1 MDLGELIQQVGLP
14 VAMLILALITGAR
27 GDWAFGRELREL
39 RARNDELWE
48 LLRPT
53 LGVAQTAVDT
63 IERERSSTRR
73 IR

>member
-48 LLRPT
+48 LLKPS
-53 LGVAQTAVDT
+53 LDVARASLDEV
-63 IERERSSTRR
+63 ERTRR
-73 IR
+73 RP